1 MSNYQNLPELFFSKA
16 KENLNNQ
23 HLLKI
28 NNSTN
33 EIDSWTWSNTYS
45 SVNKIYQFINS
56 QNLKKDERIL
66 LVSENRPE
74 WMAADIAIMSNQLI
88 AVPNYITYTSRDFEH
103 ILNDSKPKG
112 LIVSNKDLLETVLI
126 ASKKINFE
134 LQFIICFDQ
143 FENTSIPN
151 LTFYDDLIEDP
162 SVKPD
167 KYHSIQRK
175 DPASIIYTSG
185 TQGLPK
191 GVILSHGGILSN
203 CEGAYELLQTLKSP
217 DLTFLTWLPLS
228 HSYEHVVQFVTLMM
242 EAKVFYNKSIETLL
256 PTIKVAKPHIMTAV
270 PRFYNNLFAKMQIN
284 LKNQSQ
290 FKQNLFN
297 SAISLGTKKLHQ
309 QKLSLKEKILD
320 FLLDKLVRKKVKNN
334 FGGRLEAFVSGGGP
348 LDSRVGEALNALGL
362 KTLQGY
368 GLTETSPVVSCNPL
382 HKVKVETVGP
392 IFPGVEVKLAEDGEI
407 LVKGENLMLGYW
419 NNQEATNKT
428 IINGWLHTGDI
439 GEFDKEGYLKIT
451 DRKKDIIVNA
461 GGDNISPTRVEAKLD
476 IEPEIAQSML
486 YGDFKNYLVAVIVP
500 DKDFA
505 LNWAKENGKE
515 QKFESIVKDDDFNKL
530 MKEVVNR
537 VNKNLS
543 VIEQVRKFILIDHEF
558 TIENSMMTVSM
569 KVRRF
574 AVKDKYQEDLEKLY

>member
-1 MSNYQNLPELFFSKA
+1 MDKYQNLPELFFSKA
-16 KENLNNQ
+16 QENFKNQ

-28 NNSTN
+28 NNTTN
-33 EIDSWTWSNTYS
+33 EIESWTWSDTLR

-56 QNLKKDERIL
+56 QNLHKEERVL

-74 WMAADIAIMSNQLI
+74 WMTADIAIMSNQLI

-112 LIVSNKDLLETVLI
+112 LIVSNKNLLDTVLI

-134 LQFIICFDQ
+134 LQFIICFDR
-143 FENTSIPN
+143 FDNSNIPN
-151 LTFYDDLIEDP
+151 LSFYDDLIEDT
-162 SVKPD
+162 SIKPD
-167 KYHSIQRK
+167 KYLSIQRK

-191 GVILSHGGILSN
+191 GVVLSHGGILSN
-203 CEGAYELLQTLKSP
+203 CEGAYELLQTLKGP

-256 PTIKVAKPHIMTAV
+256 PTIKIAKPHIMTAV

-297 SAISLGTKKLHQ
+297 QAILLGTKKLYQ
-309 QKLSLKEKILD
+309 QKLSITEKIFD
-320 FLLDKLVRKKVKNN
+320 FLMDKLVRKKVLNN
-334 FGGRLEAFVSGGGP
+334 FGGRLKAFVSGGGP

-428 IINGWLHTGDI
+428 IIDGWLHTGDI
-439 GEFDKEGYLKIT
+439 GEFDEEGYLKIT
-451 DRKKDIIVNA
+451 DRKKDIIVSL
-461 GGDNISPTRVEAKLD
+461 GGDNIAPSKLENLLTLSSD
-476 IEPEIAQSML
+476 IEQACVFGEQ
-486 YGDFKNYLVAVIVP
+486 KNYIAAIIILSA
-500 DKDFA
+500 DSKA
-505 LNWAKENGKE
+505 TKE
-515 QKFESIVKDDDFNKL
+515 QIDLYIEKMNTD
-530 MKEVVNR
+530 
-537 VNKNLS
+537 LS
-543 VIEQVRKFILIDHEF
+543 QPEKIKRYHIIDEPF
-558 TIENSMMTVSM
+558 TIENNLMTPTM
-569 KVRRF
+569 KVRRHE
-574 AVKDKYQEDLEKLY
+574 VEKKYSEVINGMF

>member
-1 MSNYQNLPELFFSKA
+1 MTNYQNLPELFFLKA
-16 KENLNNQ
+16 KENLKNQ

-28 NNSTN
+28 NNTTN
-33 EIDSWTWSNTYS
+33 EIESWTWSDTLS
-45 SVNKIYQFINS
+45 SINKIYQFINS
-56 QNLKKDERIL
+56 QNLHKEERVL

-74 WMAADIAIMSNQLI
+74 WMSADIAIMSNQLI

-112 LIVSNKDLLETVLI
+112 LIVSNKNLLDTVLI

-134 LQFIICFDQ
+134 LQFIICFDR
-143 FENTSIPN
+143 FENSTIPN
-151 LTFYDDLIEDP
+151 LSFYDDLIEEP
-162 SVKPD
+162 SIEPD
-167 KYHSIQRK
+167 KYLSIQRN

-191 GVILSHGGILSN
+191 GVVLSHGGILSN
-203 CEGAYELLQTLKSP
+203 CEGAYKLLLTLKVP

-297 SAISLGTKKLHQ
+297 QAILLGTKKLHQ
-309 QKLSLKEKILD
+309 QKLSISEKIFD
-320 FLLDKLVRKKVKNN
+320 FLLDKLVRKKVLNN
-334 FGGRLEAFVSGGGP
+334 FGGRLKAFVSGGGP
-348 LDSRVGEALNALGL
+348 LDSKVGEALNALGL

-368 GLTETSPVVSCNPL
+368 GLTETSPVVSCTPL

-419 NNQEATNKT
+419 NNLEATKKT
-428 IINGWLHTGDI
+428 IIDGWLHTGDI
-439 GEFDKEGYLKIT
+439 GEFDEEGYLKIT
-451 DRKKDIIVNA
+451 DRKKDIIVSL
-461 GGDNISPTRVEAKLD
+461 GGDNIAPSKLENLLTLSSD
-476 IEPEIAQSML
+476 IEQACVFGEQ
-486 YGDFKNYLVAVIVP
+486 KNYIA
-500 DKDFA
+500 A
-505 LNWAKENGKE
+505 LIILSADSRATKE
-515 QKFESIVKDDDFNKL
+515 QIDLYIEKMNVD
-530 MKEVVNR
+530 
-537 VNKNLS
+537 LS
-543 VIEQVRKFILIDHEF
+543 QPEKIKRYHIIDEPF
-558 TIENSMMTVSM
+558 TIENNLMTPTM
-569 KVRRF
+569 KVRRHE
-574 AVKDKYQEDLEKLY
+574 VEKKYSEVINGMF

>member
-1 MSNYQNLPELFFSKA
+1 MDKYQNLPELFFSKA
-16 KENLNNQ
+16 QENFKNQ

-28 NNSTN
+28 NNTTN
-33 EIDSWTWSNTYS
+33 EIESWTWSDTLR

-56 QNLKKDERIL
+56 QNLHKEERVL

-74 WMAADIAIMSNQLI
+74 WMTADIAIMSNQLI

-112 LIVSNKDLLETVLI
+112 LIVSNKNLLDTVLI

-134 LQFIICFDQ
+134 LQFIICFDR
-143 FENTSIPN
+143 FDNSNIPN
-151 LTFYDDLIEDP
+151 LSFYDDLIEDT
-162 SVKPD
+162 SIKPD
-167 KYHSIQRK
+167 KYLSIQRK

-191 GVILSHGGILSN
+191 GVVLSHGGILSN
-203 CEGAYELLQTLKSP
+203 CEGAYELLQTLKGP

-256 PTIKVAKPHIMTAV
+256 PTIKIAKPHIMTAV

-284 LKNQSQ
+284 LKTQSQ

-297 SAISLGTKKLHQ
+297 QAILLGTKKLHQ
-309 QKLSLKEKILD
+309 QKLSITEKIFD
-320 FLLDKLVRKKVKNN
+320 FLMDKLVRKKVLKN
-334 FGGRLEAFVSGGGP
+334 FGGRLKAFVSGGGP

-428 IINGWLHTGDI
+428 IIDGWLYTGDI
-439 GEFDKEGYLKIT
+439 GEFDEEGYLKIT
-451 DRKKDIIVNA
+451 DRKKDIIVSL
-461 GGDNISPTRVEAKLD
+461 GGDNIAPSKLENLLTLSSD
-476 IEPEIAQSML
+476 IEQACVFGEQ
-486 YGDFKNYLVAVIVP
+486 KNYIAAIIILSA
-500 DKDFA
+500 DSKA
-505 LNWAKENGKE
+505 TKE
-515 QKFESIVKDDDFNKL
+515 QIDLYIEKMNTD
-530 MKEVVNR
+530 
-537 VNKNLS
+537 LS
-543 VIEQVRKFILIDHEF
+543 QPEKIKRYHIIDEPF
-558 TIENSMMTVSM
+558 TIENNLMTPTM
-569 KVRRF
+569 KVRRHE
-574 AVKDKYQEDLEKLY
+574 VEKKYSEVINGMF

>member
-1 MSNYQNLPELFFSKA
+1 MNKNQNLPELFFSKA
-16 KENLNNQ
+16 KKNLKNQ

-28 NNSTN
+28 NNNTN
-33 EIDSWTWSNTYS
+33 QIESWTWSDTLR

-56 QNLKKDERIL
+56 QNLHKEERVL

-74 WMAADIAIMSNQLI
+74 WMTADIAIMSNQLI

-112 LIVSNKDLLETVLI
+112 LIVSNKTLLDTVLI
-126 ASKKINFE
+126 AAKKINFE

-143 FENTSIPN
+143 FENTNISN
-151 LTFYDDLIEDP
+151 LTFYDDLIEDT
-162 SVKPD
+162 SIKPD
-167 KYHSIQRK
+167 KYLSIQRK

-191 GVILSHGGILSN
+191 GVVLSHGGILSN
-203 CEGAYELLQTLKSP
+203 CEGAYELLQTLKGP

-256 PTIKVAKPHIMTAV
+256 PTIKIAKPHIMTAV

-284 LKNQSQ
+284 LKTQSQ

-297 SAISLGTKKLHQ
+297 QAILLGTKKLHQ
-309 QKLSLKEKILD
+309 QKLSITEKIFD
-320 FLLDKLVRKKVKNN
+320 FLMDKLVRKKVLNN
-334 FGGRLEAFVSGGGP
+334 FGGRLKAFVSGGGP

-428 IINGWLHTGDI
+428 IIDGWLYTGDI
-439 GEFDKEGYLKIT
+439 GEFDEEGYLKIT
-451 DRKKDIIVNA
+451 DRKKDIIVSL
-461 GGDNISPTRVEAKLD
+461 GGDNIAPSKLENLLTLSSD
-476 IEPEIAQSML
+476 IEQACVFGEQ
-486 YGDFKNYLVAVIVP
+486 KNYIAAIIILSA
-500 DKDFA
+500 DSKA
-505 LNWAKENGKE
+505 TKE
-515 QKFESIVKDDDFNKL
+515 QIDLYIEKMNTD
-530 MKEVVNR
+530 
-537 VNKNLS
+537 LS
-543 VIEQVRKFILIDHEF
+543 QPEKIKRYHIIDEPF
-558 TIENSMMTVSM
+558 TIENNLMTPTM
-569 KVRRF
+569 KVRRHE
-574 AVKDKYQEDLEKLY
+574 VEKKYSEVINGMF